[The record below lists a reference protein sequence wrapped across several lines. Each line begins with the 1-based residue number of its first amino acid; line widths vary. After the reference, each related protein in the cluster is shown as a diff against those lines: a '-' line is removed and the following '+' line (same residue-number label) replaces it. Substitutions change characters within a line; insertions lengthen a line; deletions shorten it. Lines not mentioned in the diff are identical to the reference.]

1 MPKDDT
7 VCSILNRR
15 APEPQVQGSANL
27 NGMLEPGRP
36 LVVRPTQGTGDS
48 AETREEMK
56 SRGRSPFAA
65 PPVFPAALPARKT
78 VEYQPGQTIISQGD
92 ECNDVHYV
100 DEGVVKLTSVSN
112 RGRGAVLGILG
123 TGDFFGESCMS
134 GQSVYLTSAVALVRS
149 KVSRIRRKV
158 MHKLVEE
165 DPAISTRFINY
176 LLQRNLRMEQNL
188 IDHLFNSSE
197 KRLARTLLLLARSG
211 DGGKLPPIFEKIS
224 QDMLAEMVGT
234 TRSRIN
240 FFMNKFRKL
249 GFIHYNGGLK
259 VHESLARVLE
269 D

>member
-1 MPKDDT
+1 
-7 VCSILNRR
+7 
-15 APEPQVQGSANL
+15 
-27 NGMLEPGRP
+27 
-36 LVVRPTQGTGDS
+36 
-48 AETREEMK
+48 MK
-56 SRGRSPFAA
+56 SRGRGAFGA
-65 PPVFPAALPARKT
+65 PQVFPAALPERKML
-78 VEYQPGQTIISQGD
+78 EYQPGQTIISQGD
-92 ECNDVHYV
+92 ECNDVHYIE
-100 DEGVVKLTSVSN
+100 EGVIKLTSVSN

-123 TGDFFGESCMS
+123 SGDFFGESCMS

-149 KVSRIRRKV
+149 SVSMIRRKT
-158 MHKLVEE
+158 MLKLVQE
-165 DPAISTRFINY
+165 DPAISMRFINY

-211 DGGKLPPIFEKIS
+211 AGGKLPPIFEKIS

-234 TRSRIN
+234 TRPRIN

-249 GFIHYNGGLK
+249 GFVHYNGGLK